1 MNNANS
7 TTVAVLLN
15 VDNWHGFN
23 LLGLFG
29 IDTSKDKRTTGFF
42 DEDHFR
48 WMHQWG
54 FNFARLPMDY
64 RFFAKA
70 DDWTQLLPD
79 GFAKV
84 DTAVEHGRKY
94 GIHVQICLHRAP
106 GFTIT
111 SWDLDTDKKLQ
122 SDKEPQD
129 AFINIWC
136 EFARRYKDISS
147 QEVSFN
153 LINEPNGFTEEQY
166 IDLFGRTVDAIHE
179 IDPNR
184 FIMLDG
190 NNVAATPVPYFFKV
204 PMTGQ
209 AFRGY
214 TPHAISHYGAWYI
227 KEQPEVEPV
236 WPMDKSMVDNRS
248 WIYEQ
253 PETTLNKYIDIRK
266 TDYPI
271 MIGEFGCY
279 NKIAH
284 KTALAWMDHCLNLWH
299 KHGLGW
305 AIWNLD
311 GPFGIMDSERTDIEY
326 EDLEG
331 HKLDRKMLEL
341 LQKYQKSCKIS

>member
-1 MNNANS
+1 MNKCKS
-7 TTVAVLLN
+7 TPATVTPD
-15 VDNWHGFN
+15 VDSWHGFN
-23 LLGLFG
+23 LPGLFSV
-29 IDTSKDKRTTGFF
+29 DTSKDKRISGFF

-64 RFFAKA
+64 RYFAKA
-70 DDWTQLLPD
+70 DNWTQLIPE
-79 GFAKV
+79 GFANV
-84 DTAVEHGRKY
+84 DAAVGFGRKY

-122 SDKEPQD
+122 CDKEPQE
-129 AFINIWC
+129 AFINIWR
-136 EFARRYKDISS
+136 EFARRYNGISS

-153 LINEPNGFTEEQY
+153 LINEPSGFTEMQY
-166 IDLFGRTVDAIHE
+166 IDIFGRTVDAIHE
-179 IDPNR
+179 IDPSR

-190 NNVAATPVPYFFKV
+190 NNVASTPVPHFFKV

-227 KEQPEVEPV
+227 KDQPEVEPA
-236 WPMDKSMVDNRS
+236 WPMDKSMVEKS
-248 WIYEQ
+248 CWIYEQ
-253 PETTLNKYIDIRK
+253 PEKTLARFIDARK
-266 TDYPI
+266 SRYPI

-284 KTALAWMDHCLNLWH
+284 ATALAWMEHCLDLWREC
-299 KHGLGW
+299 GLGW

-311 GPFGIMDSERTDIEY
+311 GPFGVMDSDRMDVVY
-326 EDLEG
+326 EDFEG
-331 HKLDRKMLEL
+331 HKLDRKMLGL
-341 LQKYQKSCKIS
+341 LQSHIKP